1 MNASIRVS
9 TWLGLAVATLAVCS
23 HAQAA
28 LPPGISGAWYN
39 PAQSGH
45 GVSVEILDA
54 ERALA
59 FWFVYDQQGNPL
71 HLYLDGRIE
80 GRRIEATAYAPRGMH
95 FGSFRNAD
103 LQMPVWGEVALQFDS
118 CERGLLQW
126 NSDQPGYG
134 SGSSEIRR
142 LTRISGLDC
151 QLDANGAAR
160 AALLTG
166 IERGPDVGV
175 LPSAYAAVDENRAL
189 WMLTPVSTLADAVPG
204 RTFVGSAGSVTQA
217 RIAQDGRLEFRRYGN
232 DWIFGQPN
240 ARLPMRTEGVFDTDG
255 GTLDIAFDSGRN
267 YRLSLSPSA
276 QQAVAPLSANTLAGT
291 WPVPMRGQFLD
302 TPGELEV
309 GADGSVCLRVAL
321 IELEASCRLE
331 GHLQAVAANPAFIE
345 FELSD
350 RQFPAQPAFRGRGW
364 LQRGE
369 GIDRLV
375 LVGDNGPIGFGLI
388 GRR

>member
-1 MNASIRVS
+1 MNTSIRVS
-9 TWLGLAVATLAVCS
+9 TWLGLAVATLAVCPL
-23 HAQAA
+23 AQAA

-59 FWFVYDQQGNPL
+59 FWFVYDGQGNPL

-80 GRRIEATAYAPRGMH
+80 GHRIEATAYAPRGMH
-95 FGSFRNAD
+95 FGSFRSAD
-103 LQMPVWGEVALQFDS
+103 LQMPAWGEVTLQFDS
-118 CERGLLQW
+118 CDRGLLQW
-126 NSDQPGYG
+126 NSDLPGYG

-151 QLDANGAAR
+151 QFDADGTTR

-166 IERGPDVGV
+166 IEQGTGVGV
-175 LPSAYAAVDENRAL
+175 LPAAYAAVDENQTL
-189 WMLTPVSTLADAVPG
+189 WMLTPLSTLADAVPG
-204 RTFVGSAGSVTQA
+204 RTFVGAPGAVTQV
-217 RIAQDGRLEFRRYGN
+217 RIAQDGSLEFRRYGS
-232 DWIFGQPN
+232 DWILGRPN
-240 ARLPMRTEGVFDTDG
+240 ALLPTRAGGTFDANGGALNVTFDG
-255 GTLDIAFDSGRN
+255 GRSHG
-267 YRLSLSPSA
+267 LSLSPSA
-276 QQAVAPLSANTLAGT
+276 QQAVAPLSASVLAGT
-291 WPVPMRGQFLD
+291 WPVPMRGQFLNAA
-302 TPGELEV
+302 GELEI
-309 GADGSVCLRVAL
+309 GADGTACLRVGI

-331 GHLQAVAANPAFIE
+331 GRLQAVAANPAFVE